1 MPGVEL
7 FGDEER
13 KEVNDVMAT
22 GILFRYNHDNERK
35 GIWKAKELEKSIEDF
50 TGAKHCHF
58 VSSGTAAVYA
68 GIAACGIGLG
78 DEVIVP
84 PYTFLATIE
93 AVMFAGA
100 VPVFAEIDETICLSP
115 ESIRKAITPK
125 TKAIALVHMCGAIG
139 HIEEILQICKEHNL
153 ILIEDSAQALGATYK
168 GQHAGTFGK
177 VGCYSFDFF
186 KVVTSGE
193 GGAIVTNDSQ
203 IYKNVDTFTD
213 HGHDHI
219 GPLRGMENH
228 PNIGLN
234 FRTSELHAAVGLAQ
248 MRKLDRILA
257 AQKKNHQKLKA
268 VVSEF
273 PQIKFRHIPDE
284 AGDSHT
290 FLCFF
295 GPDEA
300 TTRQIVKA
308 FATEGVDAC
317 AYWYDNMYHF
327 IKNWDHIQALKSV
340 NKLPVHELPKPQ
352 DYANLSLPQSYNV
365 VSRLISMTVK
375 VAWTDDELDARVEKI
390 RKALKSVFG

>member
-7 FGDEER
+7 FGAEER
-13 KEVNDVMAT
+13 KEVNDVLET

-35 GIWKAKELEKSIEDF
+35 GIWKAKELEQSIEDF

-58 VSSGTAAVYA
+58 VSSGTAAVYSA
-68 GIAACGIGLG
+68 MAACGIGYG

-93 AVMFAGA
+93 AVMFAGG
-100 VPVFAEIDETICLSP
+100 VPVFAEIDDTICLNP
-115 ESIRKAITPK
+115 DSIRKAITPK
-125 TKAIALVHMCGAIG
+125 TKAICLVHMCGAIG

-186 KVVTSGE
+186 KIVTSGE
-193 GGAIVTNDSQ
+193 GGAIVTNDDQ

-219 GPLRGMENH
+219 GPLRGMEQH
-228 PNIGLN
+228 PNVGLN

-248 MRKLDRILA
+248 MKKLDRILT
-257 AQKKNHQKLKA
+257 AQRKNHAKIKA
-268 VVSEF
+268 VLEEF
-273 PQIKFRHIPDE
+273 PQIKLRNIPE
-284 AGDSHT
+284 PAGDSCT
-290 FLCFF
+290 FICFF

-300 TTRQIVKA
+300 TTRNIVKA
-308 FATEGVDAC
+308 LAAEGVDSC

-327 IKNWDHIQALKSV
+327 IKNWDHIHALKSV
-340 NKLPVHELPKPQ
+340 NTLPVHVLPKPQ
-352 DYANLSLPQSYNV
+352 DYSNVSLPMSYDT
-365 VSRLISMTVK
+365 VSRLISMTIK
-375 VAWTDDELDARVEKI
+375 VTWSEEDLAKRVENI
-390 RKALKSVFG
+390 RKALKSIFN

>member
-7 FGDEER
+7 FGQEER
-13 KEVNDVMAT
+13 KEVNDVLDT

-68 GIAACGIGLG
+68 GMAACGIGLG

-93 AVMFAGA
+93 AVMFAGG

-115 ESIRKAITPK
+115 EGIRKAITPK

-139 HIEEILQICKEHNL
+139 HIEEILKICEEHNL
-153 ILIEDSAQALGATYK
+153 VLIEDSAQALGATYK
-168 GQHAGTFGK
+168 GKHAGTFGK

-186 KVVTSGE
+186 KVVTAGE
-193 GGAIVTNDSQ
+193 GGAIVTNDTQ
-203 IYKNVDTFTD
+203 LYKNVDTFSD

-219 GPLRGMENH
+219 GALRGMENH
-228 PNIGLN
+228 PNMGLN

-248 MRKLDRILA
+248 MKKLNKILSI
-257 AQKKNHQKLKA
+257 QKANQARLKA
-268 VVSEF
+268 VIKEF
-273 PQIKFRHIPDE
+273 PQLELRNIPE
-284 AGDSHT
+284 EEGDSCT

-295 GPDEA
+295 GPTEEK
-300 TTRQIVKA
+300 TRSIMKA
-308 FATEGVDAC
+308 FAAEGVDSC

-327 IKNWDHIQALKSV
+327 IKNWDHIQNLKSL

-352 DYANLSLPQSYNV
+352 DYTNLSLPKSYDI

-375 VAWTDDELDARVEKI
+375 VAWTEEELDLRINRI
-390 RKALKSVFG
+390 RKALQSVL